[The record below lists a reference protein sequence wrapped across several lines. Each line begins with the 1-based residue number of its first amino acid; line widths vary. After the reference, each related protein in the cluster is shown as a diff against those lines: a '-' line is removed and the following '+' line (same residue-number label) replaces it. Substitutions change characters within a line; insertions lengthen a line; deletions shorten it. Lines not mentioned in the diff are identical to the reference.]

1 MNKLNNSKATSVT
14 IVTLFQINE
23 ITVPRARNN
32 LVVNYNF
39 KNFVKFARSRL
50 SRKLP
55 QLN

>member
-23 ITVPRARNN
+23 ITGLRARNN